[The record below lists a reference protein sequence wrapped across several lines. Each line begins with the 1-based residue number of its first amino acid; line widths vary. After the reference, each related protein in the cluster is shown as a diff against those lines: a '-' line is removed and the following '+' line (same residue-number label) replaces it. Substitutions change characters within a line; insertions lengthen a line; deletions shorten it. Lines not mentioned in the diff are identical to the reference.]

1 MDNAVLDTAIGLIF
15 VYLLL
20 SLLCSGVQEVV
31 SGVLKRRG
39 KNLREGL
46 VMLLAQ
52 GDEHS
57 PFVKG
62 FMDHPLI
69 AGLAKKDGGQ
79 PLPSYIPADVFSS
92 VLADVIRRH
101 TGKELQKGS
110 DILGVLEGV
119 ENEHLRHA
127 LETLA
132 RRADGDLEAFMG
144 ELENWF
150 DHMTDRIS
158 GWYKRRTQLW
168 MFGVALLI
176 AAALNVDTIRI
187 ADQLWHDQAT
197 RQAVV
202 AMAGQ
207 YIEQQPV
214 PQGPEGH
221 GQRAGDAK
229 EAEATLND
237 DLHRLEKR
245 FDAIESR
252 FARLDLLV
260 GWSKVKDSETEEPS
274 FLFDVWTVPGWL
286 ITACFVSLGAPFWF
300 NTLSKALSLRASG
313 ARPPRSRP
321 SAKP

>member
-119 ENEHLRHA
+119 EDEHLRHA

-207 YIEQQPV
+207 YIEQPPV
-214 PQGPEGH
+214 ADGPP
-221 GQRAGDAK
+221 GDRG
-229 EAEATLND
+229 LQD
-237 DLHRLEKR
+237 DIQRLEKR
-245 FDAIESR
+245 FDVIESR

-260 GWSKVKDSETEEPS
+260 GWSKVKDPETQETS
-274 FLFDVWTVPGWL
+274 LLFDVWTVPGWL

-300 NTLSKALSLRASG
+300 NTLSKALNLRAAG
-313 ARPPRSRP
+313 GRPPRSRP